1 MKNNN
6 GKSILPATP
15 YILWSSLFIVIP
27 LLIVIFFSFT
37 ISTSDGYKFSLEN
50 FQRLLDPNYFTVF
63 KRSIWLAFQA
73 TIGCLI
79 LGYPVAYLTDGYKFS
94 LENFQRLLDPN
105 YFTVFKRSIWL
116 AFQATIGC
124 LILGYPVAYLISKM
138 RPGKRDM
145 LIMLFIVPM
154 WMNFLLR
161 TYAWLP
167 ILGKNGF
174 INNFLELIGIGRVN
188 LLYNDFAVLLG
199 MVYNFL
205 PFMVLPIYTVLTK
218 MDTDLINAASDL
230 GASRGILYNDF
241 AVLLGMVYN
250 FLPFMVLPI
259 YTVLTKMDTDLINA
273 ASDLG
278 ASRGKVFSKIILPLS
293 MPGVV
298 SGITMVFMPAVST
311 FVISRLLGGGQYMLL
326 GNLIEQQYTTM
337 GDWNFGSAI
346 AIFMMIVI
354 LISMGIMNLFE
365 GSDDKEGGG
374 SMLW

>member
-1 MKNNN
+1 MKKNN
-6 GKSILPATP
+6 GKSILPAAP
-15 YILWSSLFIVIP
+15 YIVWSSLFIVIP

-37 ISTSDGYKFSLEN
+37 VSTSDGYKFSLEN

-63 KRSIWLAFQA
+63 KRSIWLA
-73 TIGCLI
+73 L
-79 LGYPVAYLTDGYKFS
+79 K
-94 LENFQRLLDPN
+94 
-105 YFTVFKRSIWL
+105 
-116 AFQATIGC
+116 ATIGC

-161 TYAWLP
+161 TYAWLT
-167 ILGKNGF
+167 ILGKNGI
-174 INNFLELIGIGRVN
+174 INNFLAFIGVGRIN

-199 MVYNFL
+199 MIYNFL

-218 MDTDLINAASDL
+218 MDKDLINAASDL
-230 GASRGILYNDF
+230 GANR
-241 AVLLGMVYN
+241 V
-250 FLPFMVLPI
+250 
-259 YTVLTKMDTDLINA
+259 
-273 ASDLG
+273 
-278 ASRGKVFSKIILPLS
+278 KVFTKIIFPLS
-293 MPGVV
+293 MPGVI

-346 AIFMMIVI
+346 AIFMMIII

-365 GSDDKEGGG
+365 SSDDKEGGG

>member
-1 MKNNN
+1 MKKNN
-6 GKSILPATP
+6 GKSIFPAAP
-15 YILWSSLFIVIP
+15 YIVWSSLFIVIP

-37 ISTSDGYKFSLEN
+37 VSTSDGYKFSLEN

-63 KRSIWLAFQA
+63 KRSIWLA
-73 TIGCLI
+73 L
-79 LGYPVAYLTDGYKFS
+79 K
-94 LENFQRLLDPN
+94 
-105 YFTVFKRSIWL
+105 
-116 AFQATIGC
+116 ATIGC

-167 ILGKNGF
+167 ILGKNGI
-174 INNFLELIGIGRVN
+174 INNFLAFIGVGRIN

-199 MVYNFL
+199 MIYNFL

-218 MDTDLINAASDL
+218 MDKDLINAASDL
-230 GASRGILYNDF
+230 GANR
-241 AVLLGMVYN
+241 V
-250 FLPFMVLPI
+250 
-259 YTVLTKMDTDLINA
+259 
-273 ASDLG
+273 
-278 ASRGKVFSKIILPLS
+278 KVFTKIIFPLS
-293 MPGVV
+293 MPGVI

-346 AIFMMIVI
+346 AIFMMIII

-365 GSDDKEGGG
+365 SSDDKEGGG